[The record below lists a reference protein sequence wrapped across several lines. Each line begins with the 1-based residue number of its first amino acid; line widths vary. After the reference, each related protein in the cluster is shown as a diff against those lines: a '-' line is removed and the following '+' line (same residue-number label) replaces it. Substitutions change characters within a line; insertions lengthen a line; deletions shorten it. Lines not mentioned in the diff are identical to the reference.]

1 MLNLTAQQIKVFDV
15 IKESLQS
22 NGYPPT
28 RAEIAKILD
37 FKSVNAAESHIK
49 ALVKKGVIEKVPGSS
64 RGIKLVEEISGIPLI
79 GSVAA
84 GSPITAYENVEKTI
98 HSNPLN
104 KSVDFFLRVQGESMI
119 DAGIL
124 DNDLVGV
131 RKTKNAENG
140 EIVVA
145 RLEDEVTLKRFK
157 KDSSGIRLVAE
168 NKSFSDIWVDET
180 SNFSIEG
187 KAVGII
193 REDPVSYTHLRAHET

>member
-49 ALVKKGVIEKVPGSS
+49 ALVKKGVIKKVPGSS

-168 NKSFSDIWVDET
+168 NKSFSDIRVDET

-193 REDPVSYTHLRAHET
+193 REDL

>member
-1 MLNLTAQQIKVFDV
+1 MLNLTSQQIKVFDV
-15 IKESLQS
+15 IKESVQN

-64 RGIKLVEEISGIPLI
+64 RGIKLVEEASGIPLI

-84 GSPITAYENVEKTI
+84 GTPILAFENVEKTI
-98 HSNPLN
+98 QSNPLT
-104 KSVDFFLRVQGESMI
+104 KSVDFFLRVQGDSMM

-124 DNDLVGV
+124 NDDLVGV
-131 RKTKNAENG
+131 RKIRNPENG

-145 RLEDEVTLKRFK
+145 RIGDDVTLKRFK
-157 KDSSGIRLVAE
+157 KDSSGIRLIAE
-168 NKSFSDIWVDET
+168 NTNYSDIKIDNSSE
-180 SNFSIEG
+180 FSIEG

-193 REDPVSYTHLRAHET
+193 RDKI

>member
-84 GSPITAYENVEKTI
+84 GSPIMAFENVEKTI

-131 RKTKNAENG
+131 RKTRNAENG

-145 RLEDEVTLKRFK
+145 RLQDEVTLKRFK
-157 KDSSGIRLVAE
+157 KDSSGIRLVAD
-168 NKSFSDIWVDET
+168 NKSFSYIKVDE
-180 SNFSIEG
+180 SSDFSIEG

-193 REDPVSYTHLRAHET
+193 REDL

>member
-49 ALVKKGVIEKVPGSS
+49 ALVKKGVIQKVPGSS

-84 GSPITAYENVEKTI
+84 GSPIMAFENVEKTI

-131 RKTKNAENG
+131 RKTRNAENG

-145 RLEDEVTLKRFK
+145 RLDDEVTLKRFK

-168 NKSFSDIWVDET
+168 NKSFSDIEVDE
-180 SNFSIEG
+180 SLDFSIEG

-193 REDPVSYTHLRAHET
+193 REDL

>member
-15 IKESLQS
+15 IKESVQS

-84 GSPITAYENVEKTI
+84 GSPIMAYENVEKTI

-157 KDSSGIRLVAE
+157 KDSSGIRLQSE
-168 NKSFSDIWVDET
+168 NKSFADIKIDET

-193 REDPVSYTHLRAHET
+193 RENL

>member
-15 IKESLQS
+15 IKESLKS

-84 GSPITAYENVEKTI
+84 GSPIMAFENVEKTI

-145 RLEDEVTLKRFK
+145 RLQDEVTLKRFK

-168 NKSFSDIWVDET
+168 NKSFSDIAVDE
-180 SNFSIEG
+180 SLDFSIEG

-193 REDPVSYTHLRAHET
+193 RENL

>member
-84 GSPITAYENVEKTI
+84 GSPIMAYENVEKTI

-168 NKSFSDIWVDET
+168 NKSFSDIRVDVT

-193 REDPVSYTHLRAHET
+193 REDL

>member
-84 GSPITAYENVEKTI
+84 GSPITAYENVEKTV

-168 NKSFSDIWVDET
+168 NKSFSDIRVDET

-193 REDPVSYTHLRAHET
+193 REDL

>member
-168 NKSFSDIWVDET
+168 NKSFSDIKVDET

-193 REDPVSYTHLRAHET
+193 REDL

>member
-15 IKESLQS
+15 IKESVQS

-28 RAEIAKILD
+28 RAEIAKILE

-84 GSPITAYENVEKTI
+84 GSPIMAYENIEKTI
-98 HSNPLN
+98 QSNPLN

-131 RKTKNAENG
+131 RKVRNAENG

-157 KDSSGIRLVAE
+157 KDSSGVRLQSE
-168 NKSFSDIWVDET
+168 NKSFADIRIDET

-193 REDPVSYTHLRAHET
+193 RENL

>member
-84 GSPITAYENVEKTI
+84 GSPIMAFENIEKTI

-131 RKTKNAENG
+131 RKTRNAENG

-145 RLEDEVTLKRFK
+145 RLQDEVTLKRFK

-168 NKSFSDIWVDET
+168 NKSFSDIKVDE
-180 SNFSIEG
+180 SSDFSIEG

-193 REDPVSYTHLRAHET
+193 REDL

>member
-15 IKESLQS
+15 IKESVQS

-84 GSPITAYENVEKTI
+84 GSPIMAFENVEKTI

-104 KSVDFFLRVQGESMI
+104 KSVDFFLRVQGESMV

-131 RKTKNAENG
+131 RKTRNAENG

-145 RLEDEVTLKRFK
+145 RLDDEVTLKRFK

-168 NKSFSDIWVDET
+168 NKIFSDIEVDE
-180 SNFSIEG
+180 SLDFSIEG

-193 REDPVSYTHLRAHET
+193 REDL

>member
-84 GSPITAYENVEKTI
+84 GSPIMAFENVEKTI

-104 KSVDFFLRVQGESMI
+104 KSVDFFLRVQGESMVG
-119 DAGIL
+119 AGIL

-131 RKTKNAENG
+131 RKTRNAENG

-145 RLEDEVTLKRFK
+145 RLDNEVTLKRFK

-168 NKSFSDIWVDET
+168 NKSFSDIEVDE
-180 SNFSIEG
+180 SLDFSIEG

-193 REDPVSYTHLRAHET
+193 RENL

>member
-157 KDSSGIRLVAE
+157 KDSSGIRLVDE
-168 NKSFSDIWVDET
+168 NKSFSDIRVDET

-193 REDPVSYTHLRAHET
+193 REDL